1 VVPPESISI
10 EHHFLLSYI
19 SHNNN
24 DNNNNDN
31 VDFFFNNYFHNTSY
45 QHYSPFKFLNVW
57 AGRPDFPAIVSTTWQ
72 TQVNGN
78 PMFKFTTKLRLLKA
92 GLRKIHQHHTSHISS
107 RVAKAKDEWN
117 IAQTTLDLNPTTV
130 AARSIERE
138 LTNTYMQLCK
148 EEESFF
154 KKRSRIQWL
163 QLGDRNTKF
172 FYNSLMHREVQNRI
186 HTLMDEDGNSVH
198 D

>member
-1 VVPPESISI
+1 
-10 EHHFLLSYI
+10 
-19 SHNNN
+19 
-24 DNNNNDN
+24 
-31 VDFFFNNYFHNTSY
+31 
-45 QHYSPFKFLNVW
+45 
-57 AGRPDFPAIVSTTWQ
+57 
-72 TQVNGN
+72 
-78 PMFKFTTKLRLLKA
+78 
-92 GLRKIHQHHTSHISS
+92 
-107 RVAKAKDEWN
+107 VAKAKDEWN